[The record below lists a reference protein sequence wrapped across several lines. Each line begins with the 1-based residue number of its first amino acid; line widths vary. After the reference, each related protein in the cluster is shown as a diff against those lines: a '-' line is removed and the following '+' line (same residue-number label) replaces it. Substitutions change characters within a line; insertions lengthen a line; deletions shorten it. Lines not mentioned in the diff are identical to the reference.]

1 MKWLTDTI
9 AGRTILVLALGLGTV
24 VALAQYL
31 YQAGIDREITA
42 GNVAR
47 QAERLLLVAHSLT
60 ALELEKRDDAA
71 HRLSGGPVE
80 LHWGREPLAAR
91 GGTVDTV
98 TALLRDQLLARNEKL
113 ANGAL
118 IIGSSRTAEPSHDTE
133 RTAEDPHTTLISMQL
148 DDGSWLNVT
157 LARGHAGGPPSPSLA
172 ISLALAALGVVAV
185 AVLMSRWLTHP
196 VERLAVGASRLFL
209 TVEDTALP
217 ESGTREVRTLARA
230 LNDMQ
235 TRIRRLVDDR
245 TQMLAAVSHDLRSPL
260 TRLRL
265 RVARMPDGDLRRRVE
280 GDLEEMERMIDATL
294 GFLRDDVAHEPF
306 ERVDVVAILESIAA
320 DAADAGQNVSLQA
333 PRALVVSGRHLALKR
348 ALTNIVQNAVKYGGS
363 ASIAASMEGSKIHIF
378 VRDEGPGLPA
388 DKLDTVFRPF
398 FRMEESRSRETGG
411 HGLGLTVAR
420 SILRAHGGDVVLSN
434 GVPSG
439 LEAHVIL
446 NNNEAANPN
455 AGR

>member
-1 MKWLTDTI
+1 MNWLTDTI
-9 AGRTILVLALGLGTV
+9 AGRTILVLALGIGTV

-47 QAERLLLVAHSLT
+47 QAERLLLVAHSLA
-60 ALELEKRDDAA
+60 ALDVDKRDDAA

-91 GGTVDTV
+91 GGSLDTV
-98 TALLRDQLLARNEKL
+98 TTLLRDQLLARNEKL
-113 ANGAL
+113 ADGAL
-118 IIGSSRTAEPSHDTE
+118 IIGSSRTADDDTE
-133 RTAEDPHTTLISMQL
+133 RTAEEDPHTTLISMQL
-148 DDGSWLNVT
+148 EDGSWLNVT
-157 LARGHAGGPPSPSLA
+157 LARGHAGGPPSPSLL

-185 AVLMSRWLTHP
+185 AVLMSRWLTQP
-196 VERLAVGASRLFL
+196 VERLAAGASRLFL

-265 RVARMPDGDLRRRVE
+265 RVARMPDGDLRRSVE

-294 GFLRDDVAHEPF
+294 GFLRDDVAREPV
-306 ERVDVVAILESIAA
+306 EQVDVAAILESIAA

-333 PRALVVSGRHLALKR
+333 PRTLVVSGRHLALKR

-363 ASIAASMEGSKIHIF
+363 ASIAASMEGSTIHIY

-388 DKLDTVFRPF
+388 DELDTVFRPF
-398 FRMEESRSRETGG
+398 YRMEKSRSRETGG
-411 HGLGLTVAR
+411 YGLGLTVAR

-434 GVPSG
+434 RVPSG
-439 LEAHVIL
+439 IEAHVIL
-446 NNNEAANPN
+446 SSTRGLVP
-455 AGR
+455 